1 MQELAKCVVYLAS
14 DGCVQCDPQASD
26 MLRMSRRV
34 LSGSNTPL
42 MVVQPGNTRWDA
54 VLEVTSSFPA
64 LIYGGKAYHN
74 VAGLLDA
81 LGGREE

>member
-1 MQELAKCVVYLAS
+1 MQELAKSVVYLAF
-14 DGCVQCDPQASD
+14 DGCVQCDPLARD

-34 LSGSNTPL
+34 ISGNTPL

-64 LIYGGKAYHN
+64 LIYGGKAYYH

-81 LGGREE
+81 LGGGEK